1 MAHLAIKARLAP
13 TVREVADA
21 KEPNEPTQHL
31 RDGVI
36 SQEYVHACYQMR
48 YLSKNDAASEGF
60 AWLVV
65 LGLLFTTIWLA
76 GTLWPEGLTG
86 ATLFRFSWKYA

>member
-13 TVREVADA
+13 TAREVADA
-21 KEPNEPTQHL
+21 KEPNEELTQHL

-36 SQEYVHACYQMR
+36 SQECVHACYQMR
-48 YLSKNDAASEGF
+48 HLSKNDAAIEGF

-76 GTLWPEGLTG
+76 GML
-86 ATLFRFSWKYA
+86 